1 MIFDKS
7 VELFPVKQETAYLAN
22 CGTAPL
28 YIRSAEEIVSFSNAR
43 SRTGDAPCKDYPH
56 ILSSLR
62 GAVSR
67 LVETSPDNI
76 SFMKNTAEAM
86 SLIAGGYPLCE
97 GDEIIS
103 YVHEY
108 PSNHYPWLVQQRR
121 GARLV
126 LLDDID
132 PIGDLAPG
140 RPRGW
145 SMADLQR
152 ATTDRTR
159 IVAISHVQ
167 FTSGFAANLAEVG
180 EFCRQRDIDLVVDVA
195 QSLGALPVRP
205 EEFHVSAVAGSGW
218 KWLMGPVGSGVM
230 YTSPEFRAKLDMVLA
245 GANIVVQGTD
255 YLDHTWNV
263 LEDGRR
269 FEYSTVQLSYAAALC
284 RSVSDLFCKYAPQD
298 VRAEIFRLQD
308 LFINRVDTKRYR
320 PVVFAPEHRS
330 GILAI
335 VTEGDPA
342 GVVTALAEFGICVS
356 TRGGYLRIAPHFYN
370 DDDEMIR
377 AADALNSL
385 PKS

>member
-1 MIFDKS
+1 MFDKS
-7 VELFPVKQETAYLAN
+7 VELFPVKQEIAYLAN
-22 CGTAPL
+22 CGSAPL
-28 YIRSAEEIVSFSNAR
+28 YGRSAEEIVSFSNAR
-43 SRTGDAPCKDYPH
+43 TQTGARPVDAYGR

-62 GAVSR
+62 GSLGGLTGAAP
-67 LVETSPDNI
+67 ENF

-86 SLIAGGYPLCE
+86 SLIAGGYPLSE

-126 LLDDID
+126 LLDDTD
-132 PIGDLAPG
+132 PAGDLAPG

-145 SMADLQR
+145 SMDDLER

-159 IVAISHVQ
+159 LVAVSHVQ
-167 FTSGFAANLAEVG
+167 FTSGYAANLAEVG
-180 EFCRQRDIDLVVDVA
+180 EFCHQRGIDLVVDVA

-205 EEFHVSAVAGSGW
+205 EEWHVSAMAGSGW
-218 KWLMGPVGSGVM
+218 KWLLGPVGSGIM
-230 YTSPEFRAKLDMVLA
+230 YTSPEFRAKLDMVLT
-245 GANIVVQGTD
+245 GANIVAQGTD
-255 YLDHTWNV
+255 YLDHTWNL

-269 FEYSTVQLSYAAALC
+269 FEYSTVQLSYAAALG

-298 VRAEIFRLQD
+298 VRDEIFRLQD
-308 LFINRVDTKRYR
+308 VFLSRVDTKRYR
-320 PVVFAPEHRS
+320 PVLFAPEHRS

-335 VTEGDPA
+335 VTEGDLA
-342 GVVTALAEFGICVS
+342 EIVTALAAGGICVS
-356 TRGGYLRIAPHFYN
+356 ARGGYLRIAPHFYN

-385 PKS
+385 PQS

>member
-1 MIFDKS
+1 MFDKS
-7 VELFPVKQETAYLAN
+7 VELFPVKQEMAYLAN
-22 CGTAPL
+22 CGMAPL
-28 YIRSAEEIVSFSNAR
+28 YGRSADEIISFSNAR
-43 SRTGDAPCKDYPH
+43 SRTGGAPCSNYLR
-56 ILSSLR
+56 ILSELR
-62 GAVSR
+62 VAVAR
-67 LVETSPDNI
+67 LAGSSPENF

-86 SLIAGGYPLCE
+86 SIIAGGYPLSE

-126 LLDDID
+126 LLDDTD

-145 SMADLQR
+145 SMDDLER

-159 IVAISHVQ
+159 LVAISHVQ
-167 FTSGFAANLAEVG
+167 FTSGYAADLAEIG
-180 EFCRQRDIDLVVDVA
+180 EFCHQRGIDLVLDVA

-205 EEFHVSAVAGSGW
+205 EEWHVSAMAGSGW
-218 KWLMGPVGSGVM
+218 KWLLGPVGSGIM
-230 YTSPEFRAKLDMVLA
+230 YTSPEFRAKLDMVIT

-255 YLDHTWNV
+255 YLDHTWNL

-269 FEYSTVQLSYAAALC
+269 FEYSTVQLSYAAALE
-284 RSVSDLFCKYAPQD
+284 RSVSDLFCKYAAQD
-298 VRAEIFRLQD
+298 VRDEIFRLQD
-308 LFINRVDTKRYR
+308 VFLSRIDTERYR

-335 VTEGDPA
+335 VTEGNLDEIIANLA
-342 GVVTALAEFGICVS
+342 GDGICVS
-356 TRGGYLRIAPHFYN
+356 ARGGYLRIAPHFYN

-377 AADALNSL
+377 AADTLGSL
-385 PKS
+385 PRS

>member
-1 MIFDKS
+1 MFDKS
-7 VELFPVKQETAYLAN
+7 VELFPVKQEMAYLAN
-22 CGTAPL
+22 CGMAPL
-28 YIRSAEEIVSFSNAR
+28 YSRSAEEIVSFSNAR
-43 SRTGDAPCKDYPH
+43 SRTGGAPCSNYSR

-62 GAVSR
+62 GALAS
-67 LVETSPDNI
+67 LTGTSPEDF

-86 SLIAGGYPLCE
+86 SLIAGGYPLSE

-126 LLDDID
+126 LLDDTD
-132 PIGDLAPG
+132 PVGDLAPG
-140 RPRGW
+140 KPRGW
-145 SMADLQR
+145 SMDDLER

-159 IVAISHVQ
+159 LVALSHVQ
-167 FTSGFAANLAEVG
+167 FTSGYAADLVELG
-180 EFCRQRDIDLVVDVA
+180 EFCRQRGIDLVVDVA

-205 EEFHVSAVAGSGW
+205 EEWHVSAMAGSGW
-218 KWLMGPVGSGVM
+218 KWLLGPVGSGIM
-230 YTSPEFRAKLDMVLA
+230 YTSPEFREKLDMVLT

-255 YLDHTWNV
+255 YLDHTWNL

-269 FEYSTVQLSYAAALC
+269 FEYSTVQLSYAAALGK
-284 RSVSDLFCKYAPQD
+284 SVSDLFCKYAPQD
-298 VRAEIFRLQD
+298 VRNEIFRLQD
-308 LFINRVDTKRYR
+308 AFLSRVDTKRYR
-320 PVVFAPEHRS
+320 PVLFAPEHRS

-335 VTEGDPA
+335 VTEGD
-342 GVVTALAEFGICVS
+342 LAEIVAKLAAGGICVS
-356 TRGGYLRIAPHFYN
+356 ARGGYLRIAPHFYN

>member
-1 MIFDKS
+1 MFDKS
-7 VELFPVKQETAYLAN
+7 AELFPVKREMAYLSH
-22 CGTAPL
+22 CGIAPL
-28 YIRSAEEIVSFSNAR
+28 YSRAAEEIASFSNAR
-43 SRTGDAPCKDYPH
+43 TRKGVAPVEDYGR

-62 GAVSR
+62 SSVAR
-67 LVETSPDNI
+67 LTGGSPENV

-86 SLIAGGYPLCE
+86 SIIANGYPLSE

-121 GARLV
+121 GVRLV
-126 LLDDID
+126 LLDDTD

-145 SMADLQR
+145 SMDDLER

-159 IVAISHVQ
+159 LVAISHVQ
-167 FTSGFAANLAEVG
+167 FTSGYAANLAELG
-180 EFCRQRDIDLVVDVA
+180 EFCHQRGIDLVVDVA

-205 EEFHVSAVAGSGW
+205 DQWRVSAMAGSGW
-218 KWLMGPVGSGVM
+218 KWLLGPVGSGIM
-230 YTSPEFRAKLDMVLA
+230 YTSPQFRAKLDMVLT

-255 YLDHTWNV
+255 YLDHTWNL

-269 FEYSTVQLSYAAALC
+269 FEYSTVQLSYAAALD
-284 RSVSDLFCKYAPQD
+284 RSVSEVFCRYDPED
-298 VRAEIFRLQD
+298 VRAEIFGLQD
-308 LFINRVDTKRYR
+308 VFLSHLDTKRYR

-330 GILAI
+330 GILAL
-335 VTEGDPA
+335 VTEDDLD
-342 GVVTALAEFGICVS
+342 GVIAALAPLDICVS
-356 TRGGYLRIAPHFYN
+356 ARGGYLRIAPHFYN

-377 AADALNSL
+377 VADALNSL